1 MLNFKSWLFTEDKS
15 HSYSCVM
22 ANFPN
27 PFNFIHWS
35 EKNIKQAN
43 RYMPEGG
50 IDKTPHVTILYGLHT
65 IDHKEVSEIVENVKP
80 FEVSLGKISKFESE
94 KYDVLKIEVKGSEL
108 SRLNQMLKKLPYTSK
123 YKEYIPHC
131 TLAYV
136 EKNSCNHLL
145 NNRQFDGKIIKVKQL
160 VFSPSNGEK
169 TKINLNNV

>member
-1 MLNFKSWLFTEDKS
+1 
-15 HSYSCVM
+15 
-22 ANFPN
+22 
-27 PFNFIHWS
+27 
-35 EKNIKQAN
+35 
-43 RYMPEGG
+43 
-50 IDKTPHVTILYGLHT
+50 
-65 IDHKEVSEIVENVKP
+65 
-80 FEVSLGKISKFESE
+80 
-94 KYDVLKIEVKGSEL
+94 
-108 SRLNQMLKKLPYTSK
+108 MLKKLPYTSK